1 MVNQDDLLIR
11 SQSSA
16 EQLYSLSKSIAA
28 IEVVPAQ
35 KDHAGLGA
43 VLQLPYGARVE
54 VCGKGFNDST
64 VKIRSNNKYYFV
76 FEQDLSEN
84 CDAEPRRGPGKA
96 GEASADC
103 RSLRVYA

>member
-35 KDHAGLGA
+35 KEHAGLGA
-43 VLQLPYGARVE
+43 VMQLPYGARIE

-64 VKIRSNNKYYFV
+64 VKVRSNNKYYFV

-84 CDAEPRRGPGKA
+84 GDAQSRRGPGKA
-96 GEASADC
+96 SAES
-103 RSLRVYA
+103 RSLRAYA

>member
-1 MVNQDDLLIR
+1 MVIQDDWLIR

-28 IEVVPAQ
+28 IELIPSE
-35 KDHAGLGA
+35 KEHSRLGA
-43 VLQLPYGARVE
+43 VMQLPYGARIE

-64 VKIRSNNKYYFV
+64 VKIRLNNKYYFV

-84 CDAEPRRGPGKA
+84 CDAQPRRGPGKSS
-96 GEASADC
+96 EASANS
-103 RSLRVYA
+103 RSLRAFA

>member
-28 IEVVPAQ
+28 IEVIPSE
-35 KDHAGLGA
+35 KEHAGLGA
-43 VLQLPYGARVE
+43 VMQLPYGARIE

-64 VKIRSNNKYYFV
+64 VKIRLNNKYYFV
-76 FEQDLSEN
+76 FEQDLAEN
-84 CDAEPRRGPGKA
+84 CADQERRGPGKA
-96 GEASADC
+96 SETSADS
-103 RSLRVYA
+103 RSLRAYA

>member
-28 IEVVPAQ
+28 IELIPSE
-35 KDHAGLGA
+35 KEHAGLGT
-43 VLQLPYGARVE
+43 VMQLPYGARIE

-64 VKIRSNNKYYFV
+64 VRIRSNNKYYFV

-84 CDAEPRRGPGKA
+84 CAAQPRRGPGKA
-96 GEASADC
+96 TDASADL
-103 RSLRVYA
+103 RGLRVYA

>member
-16 EQLYSLSKSIAA
+16 EQLYSLSKCIAA
-28 IEVVPAQ
+28 IEVVPTQ
-35 KDHAGLGA
+35 KDHAGLGT
-43 VLQLPYGARVE
+43 VMQLPYGARIE

-64 VKIRSNNKYYFV
+64 VKIRLNNKYYFV

-84 CDAEPRRGPGKA
+84 CDAQPKRGPGRA
-96 GEASADC
+96 GEASAES
-103 RSLRVYA
+103 RGLRAYA

>member
-28 IEVVPAQ
+28 IELVPSD
-35 KDHAGLGA
+35 KECAGLGT
-43 VLQLPYGARVE
+43 VMQLPYGARIE
-54 VCGKGFNDST
+54 ICGKGFNDST

-84 CDAEPRRGPGKA
+84 CLAQPRRTPGKA
-96 GEASADC
+96 GQAFADS
-103 RSLRVYA
+103 RNLRAFA